1 MRKTTGM
8 KLRDAAAFIMFATG
22 GLWLYAATVYYDNS
36 VTKWATPKA
45 YVWTE
50 GGGEKKKWP
59 GEEMIKVSGYD
70 NLWSFDTSSYA
81 NVIFDNGMSGNNL
94 RQTIGLT
101 VTEGKVYKMTTTT
114 DKGPTTEFA
123 SIEEWAESQS
133 QGGGDEVGDTRVI
146 WLEPANPKV
155 NEKVTLHFNAAA
167 APGRFK
173 DQQKELNLHIGMAV
187 DFTSAWKIVKWAWD
201 YIGQDNTMT
210 RDVSD
215 PNHYT
220 FEITPTISE
229 FFSLGD
235 DTDVNYIGVIVRDE
249 NKNKS
254 QDSDLYIP
262 ITRPV
267 DPSSACVGAYQS
279 HDVTGGSLVVKGEWG
294 QLFVTPYSD
303 NIVKI
308 FTLPDAATVREERR
322 SITVCATPQPMPV
335 AVTEDTDTELVLS
348 FGNEQ
353 TFVHVNKE
361 NCTVTFTDAYGNAIL
376 AEQTGIDNRA
386 GKRKVTFAPMN
397 DAAFYGG
404 GYNGARTD
412 WNNVTME
419 MNNTQKW
426 GWDASTPGS
435 RCINVPFYVS
445 TSGYGV
451 LFDDHFRSSKI
462 TPSSDKG
469 TVYSTGSQNPIAY
482 YFVGGDT
489 MDKVM
494 ENYTWLTGRQQMP
507 PYWALGYLTS
517 RYGYK
522 SFNETDGYI
531 NAIKAAGIPVDGVV
545 FDLYWQG
552 TDESGMGNLDWE
564 SSNFGNAPAWL
575 KEKKDDGIH
584 TVIIT
589 EPFFTNKSRN
599 YNTLNEKGY
608 FADSDVSNMTWLLS
622 DKVGLL
628 DATQPDALDWMVR
641 EYYIPR
647 TREGVDGLW
656 LDLGEPEQHDDDS
669 HHQGGS
675 VSQVHNEFGNLWVES
690 VYNGLRSEFPD
701 MRPMLMPRAGT
712 SGMQRFSTFPWTGDI
727 RRSWSGLQAQIPALV
742 SASMSG
748 IGYIGSDVGGFAAEG
763 YTDANLYL
771 RWVEQSVFTPVI
783 RTHSK
788 DKPEPTHSIYDG
800 IRDDVRRFINLHYQ
814 YLPYT
819 YTLAWWNSIKGT
831 PLARPVNMYD
841 ANPATLASVTDE
853 YLWGRDILVAPVVN
867 EGESRTVRFPDGKW
881 LDMNDYTRIYTGSTQ
896 YSAPL
901 GKLPYFGRVG
911 SFIPRFTDTSFTNTA
926 SITHTDYTIDYIADP
941 EGSVTEGFLFEDDR
955 TTPSV
960 NEDYKYLLTK
970 FHGVVEE
977 DKAYIYI
984 WRYDQNDPEIDGTT
998 LPEKEGYTGMA
1009 DYHTYIFVV
1018 HNMPMKVRAG
1028 ASVRA
1033 KAPSAGNSLDEDFV
1047 AAGSVD
1053 ELKASSHNAFFI
1065 DNANGKAY
1073 IKATLPTATNQILQV
1088 SGEGAVM
1095 TGVETAEADSPMF
1108 IGYAG
1113 GILDYSLPADMTDGK
1128 IEIYSVSG
1136 GQVCRM
1142 EADKADG
1149 AVHQM
1154 PLTIARGIYVARL
1167 SATDAC
1173 GRPAAKHI
1181 KIAVR

>member
-1 MRKTTGM
+1 MRKPTGR
-8 KLRDAAAFIMFATG
+8 KLRDAAAFIMFATA
-22 GLWLYAATVYYDNS
+22 GLWLCGATVYYDNS

-45 YVWTE
+45 YVWNSKSDNNE
-50 GGGEKKKWP
+50 WP
-59 GEEMIKVSGYD
+59 GKEMIKVSGYD
-70 NLWSFDTSSYA
+70 NLWSFDSSSYA
-81 NVIFDNGMSGNNL
+81 NVIFDNGMSGDNL
-94 RQTIGLT
+94 KQTIDLT
-101 VTEGKVYKMTTTT
+101 VTDGKVYKMTTATT
-114 DKGPTTEFA
+114 KGAMTEFA
-123 SIEEWAESQS
+123 SIEEWEESLSQS
-133 QGGGDEVGDTRVI
+133 GGDDVDDTRVI

-155 NEKVTLHFNAAA
+155 NQKVTIHFNAAA

-187 DFTSAWKIVKWAWD
+187 DFTSNWKNVKWAWD
-201 YIGQDNTMT
+201 HIGQDNTMT

-220 FEITPTISE
+220 FEITPSISE

-254 QDSDLYIP
+254 QDSNMYLP

-279 HDVTGGSLVVKGEWG
+279 HEITGGSLVVKGEWG

-303 NIVKI
+303 NVVKV
-308 FTLPDAATVREERR
+308 FTLPDAAAVREERR
-322 SITVCATPQPMPV
+322 SITVCAAPQPMPL
-335 AVTEDTDTELVLS
+335 AVTEDTDTELVLG
-348 FGNEQ
+348 FGTER
-353 TFVHVNKE
+353 TLVHVNKE
-361 NCTVTFTDAYGNAIL
+361 NCTVTFTDADGNAIL

-386 GKRKVTFAPMN
+386 GKRKVAFAPMN

-445 TSGYGV
+445 SNGYGV
-451 LFDDHFRSSKI
+451 LFDDHFRNSKI

-522 SFNETDGYI
+522 SFSETDGYI
-531 NAIKAAGIPVDGVV
+531 NAIKAAEIPIDGVV

-564 SSNFGNAPAWL
+564 SGNFGNAPAWL
-575 KEKKDDGIH
+575 KDKKDDGIH

-628 DATQPDALDWMVR
+628 DATKPEALDWMVR
-641 EYYIPR
+641 ECYIPR

-690 VYNGLRSEFPD
+690 VYNGLRREFPD

-788 DKPEPTHSIYDG
+788 DKPEPTHDIYDG
-800 IRDDVRRFINLHYQ
+800 IRNDVRRFINMHYQ

-819 YTLAWWNSIKGT
+819 YTLAWWNSVKGT

-841 ANPATLASVTDE
+841 ADPSTLASVTDE
-853 YLWGRDILVAPVVN
+853 YLWGRDILVAPVVS

-881 LDMNDYTRIYTGSTQ
+881 LDLNDYTRIYSGSTQ

-911 SFIPRFTDTSFTNTA
+911 SFIPRFTATSFNNTA
-926 SITHTDYTIDYIADP
+926 SIDYTDYTIDYIADP
-941 EGSVTEGFLFEDDR
+941 EGSVSEGFLFEDDR

-984 WRYDQNDPEIDGTT
+984 WRYDQNDPEIDGTP
-998 LPEKEGYTGMA
+998 LPEKEGYTGMS
-1009 DYHTYIFVV
+1009 DYHTYLFVV
-1018 HNMPMKVRAG
+1018 HNMPMNVRAG

-1033 KAPSAGNSLDEDFV
+1033 KVPAAGNSLGDEFV
-1047 AAGSVD
+1047 ATGSVD
-1053 ELKASSHNAFFI
+1053 DLKASTRNAFFI
-1065 DNANGKAY
+1065 DNATGKAY
-1073 IKATLPTATNQILQV
+1073 IKAILPTAKSQILQV

-1095 TGVETAEADSPMF
+1095 TGVETFGADSPMF
-1108 IGYAG
+1108 IDYAG
-1113 GILDYSLPADMTDGK
+1113 DILDYSLPAGMTGGK
-1128 IEIYSVSG
+1128 IEIYSPSG
-1136 GQVCRM
+1136 ALACRM

-1149 AVHQM
+1149 TVHQM
-1154 PLTIARGIYVARL
+1154 PLAIARGIYVARL
-1167 SATDAC
+1167 SATDAY